1 MGINQFYKTFNVIIY
16 LAVMNFFFTQGVYS
30 EVISGNTKIVKYENR
45 SITERHPSDSLYMYS
60 VADLKEKI
68 AEIKKVKV
76 PFDEVTNTT
85 EPKWNDYLLFNKENK
100 EHAQLIKSYFSGN
113 EKGLSPGKFIIS
125 CSYMLNDDGSTICKQ
140 INTTESLFDM
150 YSPKEILDIF
160 DKIGTYKYKTP
171 VVSSPDKG
179 YYIVSLLIR

>member
-16 LAVMNFFFTQGVYS
+16 LAVMNIFFTQGVYS

-68 AEIKKVKV
+68 AEIKMVKV

>member
-1 MGINQFYKTFNVIIY
+1 MKINQFYKFFNVTIY
-16 LAVMNFFFTQGVYS
+16 LVVMNFFFLHGVYAEDTS
-30 EVISGNTKIVKYENR
+30 NRTKVVKYSGR
-45 SITERHPSDSLYMYS
+45 SITERHPYDSLYMYS
-60 VADLKEKI
+60 IADLKEKI
-68 AEIKKVKV
+68 ADIKKAKM

-113 EKGLSPGKFIIS
+113 KKGLSPGKFIIS
-125 CSYMLNDDGSTICKQ
+125 CSYLLNDDGSTICKQ

-179 YYIVSLLIR
+179 YYELSLIIR

>member
-1 MGINQFYKTFNVIIY
+1 MKNNQFHKILNVIIY
-16 LAVMNFFFTQGVYS
+16 LVVMNFFFIQEVFAGDISNDTKVVEYS
-30 EVISGNTKIVKYENR
+30 GR

-76 PFDEVTNTT
+76 PFDYSTNSAY
-85 EPKWNDYLLFNKENK
+85 PMWNDYSLFDKECN
-100 EHAQLIKSYFSGN
+100 EYVQLIKNYFSKY
-113 EKGLSPGKFIIS
+113 EKELLPRKSLIF
-125 CSYMLNDDGSTICKQ
+125 CSYLLNDDGSTICKE
-140 INTTESLFDM
+140 ITTKISLFDM

-179 YYIVSLLIR
+179 YYELSLIIR